1 MEWADI
7 PINVNALA
15 PGPFLTDM
23 NLSQQYSE
31 HALRVINQEVAL
43 KRWAEISE
51 IIGPLLFLASDA
63 SSYVTGSIL
72 AVDGGWTTH

>member
-1 MEWADI
+1 
-7 PINVNALA
+7 
-15 PGPFLTDM
+15 M
-23 NLSQQYSE
+23 NLADQYSE
-31 HALRVINQEVAL
+31 HAVRVINQEVAL

-51 IIGPLLFLASDA
+51 IVGPVLFLASDA